1 MASPGSAVSFTG
13 SGGHNAWRTT
23 LRQRLVVVAWM
34 VGLWVAGIEA
44 RLVYLTIIDSADLV
58 ARADRQH
65 ERTQSAPAK
74 RGDILDRRGRVLA
87 TSVDADTIYA
97 VPTEID
103 DAKDAVRKLCEALR
117 DCSAKD
123 RQLLVERL
131 GGRKAFAYVRRQVS
145 PDQAQRV
152 AALDLDGVGF
162 TTESKRFYPNKELG
176 AHLLGWVGID
186 NTGLSGLEYT
196 YDPQIRG
203 KPGTI
208 LIHTDAR
215 RHAFSRFER
224 PPTSGSSV
232 ELTIDQ
238 YLQHIAERELRAGV
252 LENHA
257 TGGSAI
263 VMNPQTGEI
272 LAMANEPTFNPNAY
286 RDAEDPERR
295 NRAVQDLYEPGS
307 TFKIVTASAALEE
320 KVFPVDR
327 AIDVSG
333 GRIQIGQR
341 VVHDTHDYGVLSFTD
356 VIVKSSNVGAI
367 KIGFTLGTNR
377 LSEYVRRFGFGRPV
391 SPDFPGEN
399 GGIVWDREK
408 WTESALASVSMGYQ
422 VGVTPL
428 QMAAAASAIAN
439 GGNYVE
445 PRVVRAIYRDN
456 RRFAVQPK
464 TLRRIISADTAAA
477 MTAIM
482 EQVVERGTA
491 TLAQLPGY
499 TIAGKTGTANKL
511 VNGRYSW
518 DTFASFIGFVPSQQP
533 AITIIV
539 VLDAPR
545 GKNGHFGGPVSA
557 PIFKRIAEAT
567 LRYLG
572 IGPSINPPVPVLVAG
587 DGSKEPTQGIAEDPP
602 IVRLVAETGTMPDLS
617 GMTAREALRTLVKL
631 GMTARL
637 SGDGVVVEQE
647 PAAGSPIEG
656 EAISRLVLERSPV
669 RRTVAEHR

>member
-1 MASPGSAVSFTG
+1 MT
-13 SGGHNAWRTT
+13 
-23 LRQRLVVVAWM
+23 
-34 VGLWVAGIEA
+34 
-44 RLVYLTIIDSADLV
+44 
-58 ARADRQH
+58 
-65 ERTQSAPAK
+65 
-74 RGDILDRRGRVLA
+74 
-87 TSVDADTIYA
+87 
-97 VPTEID
+97 
-103 DAKDAVRKLCEALR
+103 
-117 DCSAKD
+117 
-123 RQLLVERL
+123 
-131 GGRKAFAYVRRQVS
+131 
-145 PDQAQRV
+145 
-152 AALDLDGVGF
+152 
-162 TTESKRFYPNKELG
+162 
-176 AHLLGWVGID
+176 
-186 NTGLSGLEYT
+186 
-196 YDPQIRG
+196 
-203 KPGTI
+203 
-208 LIHTDAR
+208 
-215 RHAFSRFER
+215 
-224 PPTSGSSV
+224 
-232 ELTIDQ
+232 
-238 YLQHIAERELRAGV
+238 
-252 LENHA
+252 
-257 TGGSAI
+257 
-263 VMNPQTGEI
+263 PQTGEI

-587 DGSKEPTQGIAEDPP
+587 DGPKEPTQGIAEDPP

-669 RRTVAEHR
+669 RRAVAEHR